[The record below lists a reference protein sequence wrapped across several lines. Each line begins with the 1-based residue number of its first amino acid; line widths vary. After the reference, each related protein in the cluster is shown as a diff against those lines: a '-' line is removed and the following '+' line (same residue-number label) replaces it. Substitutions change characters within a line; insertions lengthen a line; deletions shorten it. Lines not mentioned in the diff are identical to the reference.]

1 MSPDRPTIVDLHGGP
16 IGAGEAISQP
26 IWNWLVSEGFQV
38 FAPDF
43 RGSQQYQFAETPAE
57 DMNYRDV
64 MSGIEWLAQNG
75 KCHPTKMGLTGFS
88 YGAYLGS
95 YVIGQTSC
103 FRAAVIS
110 GADYGYMGLFQ
121 LGLHVARN
129 AVRENSKW
137 KATLEI
143 PDWYFMQGI
152 YYADRVET
160 PVLLFQG
167 EHDIPPIEAKM
178 YAQYLSDAGTEVEY
192 VMYRGEGHIPISANK
207 DRLERMLSWF
217 HKYLLDSD

>member
-1 MSPDRPTIVDLHGGP
+1 
-16 IGAGEAISQP
+16 
-26 IWNWLVSEGFQV
+26 
-38 FAPDF
+38 
-43 RGSQQYQFAETPAE
+43 
-57 DMNYRDV
+57 
-64 MSGIEWLAQNG
+64 
-75 KCHPTKMGLTGFS
+75 
-88 YGAYLGS
+88 
-95 YVIGQTSC
+95 
-103 FRAAVIS
+103 
-110 GADYGYMGLFQ
+110 MGLFQ

-129 AVRENSKW
+129 AVREDDKW

-207 DRLERMLSWF
+207 DRLERLLRWF
-217 HKYLLDSD
+217 RKYLVESD